1 MLIDNFEQHFESR
14 VLSAQN
20 ASKSARNE
28 INSLI
33 TSKNELI
40 KIFRGFRVFEYGL
53 WQKTKTRKC
62 RKSIENFLNKQEPIA
77 SSYHY

>member
-20 ASKSARNE
+20 ASKSARNQ
-28 INSLI
+28 INSLV

-62 RKSIENFLNKQEPIA
+62 WKSIENFLNKQKPIA
-77 SSYHY
+77 NSYHY